1 MSDSAGQLAA
11 AHPSSQDAIDDAVII
26 SRSRLAPECFALLFD
41 RHAPALYRYVARRL
55 GRDACDDLV
64 AETFTVAFGRRN
76 SYDTAYADAR
86 PWLYGIATKLIWRH
100 RRDEVR
106 YLRAVARLPVNPA
119 SEPFEDAITGRVTA
133 QALRGTLVS
142 ALARLPASQRDVLL
156 LAASGLTHD
165 EIATA
170 LGIRVGTVGSRLYR
184 GRHELQQALGG
195 ANPARSREE

>member
-1 MSDSAGQLAA
+1 MSDSASQLAA
-11 AHPSSQDAIDDAVII
+11 DHLAHDAMNDAELI
-26 SRSRLAPECFALLFD
+26 SRSRRVPECFALLFD

-64 AETFTVAFGRRN
+64 AETFTIAFRRRD
-76 SYDTAYADAR
+76 SYDAAHADAR

-106 YLRAVARLPVNPA
+106 YLQAIARLKVSPVP
-119 SEPFEDAITGRVTA
+119 EPIDDAIAGRLTA
-133 QALRGTLVS
+133 QALHGTLVS
-142 ALARLPASQRDVLL
+142 ALAQLPAPQRDVLL
-156 LAASGLTHD
+156 LAASGLSHD

-170 LGIRVGTVGSRLYR
+170 LGVRPGTVGSRLSR
-184 GRHELQQALGG
+184 GRRTLQRALGG